1 MSDNPFD
8 DKYTIIKSIGKGA
21 FSSVYE
27 AVNNETRQIVA
38 IKQVNLSINMDSD
51 DKEREKQMIEKQGIR
66 EDTLNE
72 IKIMKMVNS
81 LTNCGSALI
90 EYFDAQ
96 SPDLQKNYIFIV
108 LNIYSE
114 SLNKRIK
121 DLELVSLYFTQ
132 VRDCLKILHD
142 NHIFHRDI
150 KPGNIMLENKETA
163 KIIDFGLSIIL
174 TDDNIPITLS
184 GTPQYMSKFLLKG
197 YKKQISSFVDKYKV
211 LKLQDYWSLIC
222 TFYKIYTGKYII
234 NGNNRK
240 EIFNNIENDNFIEI
254 KNNDRFLD
262 MIKNCLEC
270 IQNNKYEQFIKNI
283 ENYI

>member
-21 FSSVYE
+21 FSSVHE

-72 IKIMKMVNS
+72 IKIMKLVNS
-81 LTNCGSALI
+81 LTNCGSALV

-108 LNIYSE
+108 LNKYTD
-114 SLNKRIK
+114 SLNRRIK

-142 NHIFHRDI
+142 NNIFHRDI
-150 KPGNIMLENKETA
+150 KPGNIMLENKETV

-197 YKKQISSFVDKYKV
+197 YKKRITDFVQKYKV

-234 NGNNRK
+234 KGNNQK
-240 EIFNNIENDNFIEI
+240 EIFKNIENDNFSTI
-254 KNNDRFLD
+254 KSDNRFLE
-262 MIKNCLEC
+262 MIERCSEC
-270 IQNNKYEQFIKNI
+270 IKNNKYEQFIKNI